1 MEVLFLLKNKKYGV
15 IGALGFFGF
24 FCFVIFL
31 DKQA

>member
-1 MEVLFLLKNKKYGV
+1 MEIRFLLKNKKYGV